1 MSESP
6 LRDAKLGR
14 ESIRL
19 LSENDSFLINEFG
32 RNQCA
37 FFDLSQINS
46 TAAKLSSGVLEMGIV
61 TPAIGEVQAQN
72 PYWSGS

>member
-1 MSESP
+1 MP
-6 LRDAKLGR
+6 DLLLRDAKVGR

-19 LSENDSFLINEFG
+19 LSENDSFLINEFV
-32 RNQCA
+32 RKCA